1 VSRQGSPARAPRTG
15 RAPLV
20 ALALAAPLVAYLGF
34 AAGSEPAPTVEEPA
48 APVAE
53 APPPSAPRV
62 PVFAP
67 AAEAPGSVAVA
78 VVKDGV
84 APEVAARNQRALE
97 LLESGAHDEAVA
109 LLEQCLLA
117 APGHP
122 VLSSNL
128 AEALWRRAHARDLG
142 QVEGLELGVADLA
155 RAMPLAPA
163 RSEIPARKSEWE
175 KRLAAQRGMW
185 TDMSVHFALSYDG
198 ERGDLLA
205 SYSDILAVLEDA
217 YGEYSLSFAI
227 SPVEEEDRRVSVV
240 LYRKDQFRA
249 ATGIGHWAGG
259 LYDGVVRVPVE
270 DLSRERAQLARVLRH
285 ELAHAFVARRS
296 KGRAPGWLNE
306 GLAMRLEADDAAWRA
321 RVADSTRV
329 ARGLPRLAA
338 ADLEGSL
345 ASLSDESRVRAA
357 YATAV
362 LCCDALEQDGGM
374 FALFDLVAASGE
386 GRLAARVERVA
397 GVDFA
402 GVLARVHERLDG
414 R

>member
-1 VSRQGSPARAPRTG
+1 MSRAPRTG
-15 RAPLV
+15 TVLVV
-20 ALALAAPLVAYLGF
+20 ALALAVPVASYLGF
-34 AAGSEPAPTVEEPA
+34 VAGAEP
-48 APVAE
+48 E
-53 APPPSAPRV
+53 APPRPREEQFAPPTPVHAPRV

-67 AAEAPGSVAVA
+67 ADTLPAPVEVALVRA
-78 VVKDGV
+78 GV
-84 APEVAARNQRALE
+84 APEVATKNQRALE
-97 LLESGAHDEAVA
+97 ALESGAHDEAVA
-109 LLEQCLLA
+109 LLEECLVA
-117 APGHP
+117 APAHP

-142 QVEGLELGVADLA
+142 QIEGLELGVADLV
-155 RAMPLAPA
+155 RAATLAPA
-163 RSEIPARKSEWE
+163 RVEIPARQAEWE

-227 SPVEEEDRRVSVV
+227 SPVEEEDRRIAVV

-270 DLSRERAQLARVLRH
+270 DLSRERVQLSRVLRH
-285 ELAHAFVARRS
+285 ELAHAFVARRA

-306 GLAMRLEADDAAWRA
+306 GLAMRLEADDVAWRA
-321 RVADSTRV
+321 RVKDSTQV

-338 ADLEGSL
+338 ADFEGSL
-345 ASLSDESRVRAA
+345 ASLSDETRVRAA

-362 LCCDALEQDGGM
+362 LCCDAFEQDGGP
-374 FALFDLVAASGE
+374 FALFDLVAAAGE
-386 GRLAARVERVA
+386 GRLAERVERIA

>member
-1 VSRQGSPARAPRTG
+1 MSRAPRTG
-15 RAPLV
+15 RALLV
-20 ALALAAPLVAYLGF
+20 ALALAAPLALYLGF
-34 AAGSEPAPTVEEPA
+34 AAGGEVEPRIEPRDAPGPQV
-48 APVAE
+48 
-53 APPPSAPRV
+53 PPTFVPRV

-67 AAEAPGSVAVA
+67 AVEAPAPVEVA
-78 VVKDGV
+78 VVRDGV
-84 APEVAARNQRALE
+84 APAVAARNQRALE

-109 LLEQCLLA
+109 LLEECLQA

-122 VLSSNL
+122 TLSANL
-128 AEALWRRAHARDLG
+128 AEALWRRAYARDLG
-142 QVEGLELGVADLA
+142 LVEGLELGVADLA
-155 RAMPLAPA
+155 RAAPLAPS
-163 RSEIPARKSEWE
+163 RLEIPARKAEWE

-185 TDMSVHFALSYDG
+185 TDMSVHFVLSYDG

-227 SPVEEEDRRVSVV
+227 SPVEEEDRRISVV

-285 ELAHAFVARRS
+285 ELAHAFVARRA

-321 RVADSTRV
+321 RVADSTRT
-329 ARGLPRLAA
+329 ARGLPRLAP

-345 ASLSDESRVRAA
+345 AALSDEARVRAA

-362 LCCDALEQDGGM
+362 LCCDALEADGGM
-374 FALFDLVAASGE
+374 FALFDLVAAAGE
-386 GRLAARVERVA
+386 GRLAARVERIA

-402 GVLARVHERLDG
+402 GVLARVHARLDG